1 MLRLRRIASASAALI
16 TVASGQAVRTASG
29 MSNIGP
35 LDRLCRVKPALE
47 DKAHKTWYGDTSHS
61 IDYDNEVDEN
71 DKLEGEDGEEL
82 ELDEQEPL
90 YQVGKQLMKLGRVP
104 YHHMEDMPDWL
115 SDRLAMVCSHR
126 TSPQI
131 RRCLKDWM
139 IKSDREEYTK
149 YKSKRLFWRK
159 LEKNKGEDAAPV
171 HVHAYGPDET
181 VAYAHY
187 YAPSRFGITRRVF
200 REIRT
205 LLPAWEPTNMLDFGC
220 GPATAG
226 AAAVD
231 VWGKQEADVHRR
243 GDDKLSA
250 MAWRRE
256 HQDKYKSAASVA
268 TLPALSQMKYAGV
281 DLSQSMLDS
290 AKVLLTG
297 TLPKATFWD
306 KIGDVVKRAHATGE
320 RFDFINVSYTL
331 SELGSDPMR
340 RAAVMLLF
348 ELLDVG
354 GSMVII
360 ENGSPVGSHTV
371 RTARQLILD
380 TFGTRD
386 YHGQFQGDQ
395 DEETG
400 RLHNRQLRKGA
411 NEDVKNTD
419 GVAGWLAGNKQESKD
434 SKTRRNINVESFML
448 QAPRGLSH
456 EKVAAAVV
464 APCTHDRECPL
475 REGFWCSFSQ
485 KVHSGKIRKGN
496 EEKFSYVV
504 LRKITLDGAGGG
516 AANGSAND
524 NVHAPGLAAAIASEG
539 DWTAVTTR
547 AVNTHSP
554 SPLQVLRDSSNA
566 PRRDVEALL
575 HNVDWETYSPPLY
588 REEWGRILRSPI
600 KKKGH
605 ILMDVCQSDGTAA
618 RATLTRAT
626 VPQVPA
632 LYSALRKISWGGLYP
647 ALVEGEGGVRT
658 RSSAFTQQQVH
669 DMDRITSPPSMRGK
683 ADDKDKDMIS
693 SRDRMDLNSAEARR
707 LANTVIEKFQKEQP
721 KEAAAIAAMGL
732 NAGGRRRSRASQG
745 ASLRA
750 LSRRRRETR
759 EDEESD

>member
-1 MLRLRRIASASAALI
+1 MLRLSRVAKHANACLHASL
-16 TVASGQAVRTASG
+16 RTMSSVPG
-29 MSNIGP
+29 MGSISP
-35 LDRLCRVKPALE
+35 LDRLMRVKPALE
-47 DKAHKTWYGDTSHS
+47 DKPFKTWYGDMKHS

-82 ELDEQEPL
+82 DLDEQEPL

-149 YKSKRLFWRK
+149 YRSKRLFWRK
-159 LEKNKGEDAAPV
+159 QDKDKGDVHAPV
-171 HVHAYGPDET
+171 VHAYGPDET

-200 REIRT
+200 REVRT
-205 LLPAWEPTNMLDFGC
+205 LLPSWQPTNMLDFGC

-231 VWGKQEADVHRR
+231 VWGKQEAETR
-243 GDDKLSA
+243 GWKDDKLSPQ
-250 MAWRRE
+250 AWRRE
-256 HQDKYKSAASVA
+256 HQDKYKSAAAVA
-268 TLPALSQMKYAGV
+268 TLPALSQMKYSGV
-281 DLSQSMLDS
+281 DVSQSMLDS
-290 AKVLLTG
+290 GKVLLQG

-306 KIGDVVKRAHATGE
+306 KIGDVVKRSHATGE
-320 RFDFINVSYTL
+320 RFDLINVSYTL
-331 SELGSDPMR
+331 SELSSDPMR

-386 YHGQFQGDQ
+386 TLGRAQDDDEDEQKGGWKHKAQSNLKHG
-395 DEETG
+395 
-400 RLHNRQLRKGA
+400 KG
-411 NEDVKNTD
+411 
-419 GVAGWLAGNKQESKD
+419 GAGSSKQTEKD
-434 SKTRRNINVESFML
+434 SKLRKSINVESFML
-448 QAPRGLSH
+448 SAPHGLSH
-456 EKVAAAVV
+456 EQVAASVV

-504 LRKITLDGAGGG
+504 LRKIAVNG
-516 AANGSAND
+516 AAAAAAANADDD
-524 NVHAPGLAAAIASEG
+524 NSSTAGLASAIASEG
-539 DWTAVTTR
+539 DWTSVTTR

-566 PRRDVEALL
+566 PRDDVETLL
-575 HNVDWETYSPPLY
+575 HQVDWETYTPPLY

-605 ILMDVCQSDGTAA
+605 ILMDVCQSDGTAS

-626 VPQVPA
+626 VPQGVPA

-647 ALVEGEGGVRT
+647 NLQEGAGGVRT
-658 RSSAFTQQQVH
+658 RSSAFSQQQVH
-669 DMDRITSPPSMRGK
+669 DMERITSPPSRQGGTSGGGDGDGMVSSLSGRVDLTTIAQRK
-683 ADDKDKDMIS
+683 A
-693 SRDRMDLNSAEARR
+693 AEKV
-707 LANTVIEKFQKEQP
+707 LQTFQKEQP
-721 KEAAAIAAMGL
+721 KVAKEAGIGALAEAAA
-732 NAGGRRRSRASQG
+732 AGGRRRARAAQG

-750 LSRRRRETR
+750 LSRRRKELR
-759 EDEESD
+759 DESD